1 MRGVLLDIV
10 ADVLKAV
17 LEELGKEAGIYI
29 ELVGNKDVVLI
40 KLVDAVD

>member
-1 MRGVLLDIV
+1 MIGVVLDMV

-17 LEELGKEAGIYI
+17 FEELGKEAGIYM
-29 ELVGNKDVVLI
+29 ELVGNKDAVLI